1 MKSLTALGLASNQL
15 QVLPTWL
22 GELRALTEL
31 NLRDNR
37 RLVDLPRS
45 LSCLKKLQ
53 SFTLQGTPLAAA
65 VEKTEDHPLQAD
77 LYKMAEWGC
86 LRLLSL
92 SSSQRGATPEALP
105 RWRHFAVETEPRD
118 DGFYSGEH
126 RGDHAGGHKNARAGE
141 ERSGAGSGFSPPP
154 RSKPAAAKALF
165 VPSPKYCMRCH
176 GTSSACKACDADAGR
191 VLAELQERIEA
202 ARDGDPEARHRL
214 LRELFLLWHPDKQ
227 PDNVE
232 LATRIFQWLQEVRNA
247 WEGTTSI

>member
-86 LRLLSL
+86 LR
-92 SSSQRGATPEALP
+92 
-105 RWRHFAVETEPRD
+105 H
-118 DGFYSGEH
+118 Y
-126 RGDHAGGHKNARAGE
+126 HAGGISPWRRSRVTMVSTAVSTEATTPADTKMPELAKNAQVRALASRRRLAPSLLQQRHCSCPRRSIACAAMAPPLLAKLAMPMQGE
-141 ERSGAGSGFSPPP
+141 
-154 RSKPAAAKALF
+154 
-165 VPSPKYCMRCH
+165 Y
-176 GTSSACKACDADAGR
+176 
-191 VLAELQERIEA
+191 
-202 ARDGDPEARHRL
+202 
-214 LRELFLLWHPDKQ
+214 
-227 PDNVE
+227 
-232 LATRIFQWLQEVRNA
+232 
-247 WEGTTSI
+247 